1 MRAGY
6 NERKKQVL
14 ELLTKGPMTALDVAR
29 ELGIKESA
37 ARHHLI
43 RYWRYRL
50 VTRIGGSV
58 KPGRGREPFT
68 YRITPFGFEKIK
80 NLKIKKIKK

>member
-1 MRAGY
+1 MPRVGY

-14 ELLTKGPMTALDVAR
+14 ELLTRGPTTVSGVAR

-50 VTRIGGSV
+50 VSRTGGGIN
-58 KPGRGREPFT
+58 PGRGSRPFI
-68 YRITPFGFEKIK
+68 YHITPFGFSKIK
-80 NLKIKKIKK
+80 SLKIKKLK